1 MEVIACFNCSKLSI
15 NTISVSI
22 SLFIVLIIE
31 LLFSNNNLNIRLVNV
46 RENNNLISINEKIS
60 IEKQD
65 KNEWKIEIPKIN
77 LKANI
82 AEGTT
87 KEILDFFV
95 GHFEETPKDYGNV
108 CLAAHNRG
116 YNVNYFENI
125 KYLEL
130 GDKIIYTYRN
140 KQIIYEVEIIKII
153 EETDW
158 SMLENTKENKITLIT
173 CLENQSEYRRCIQ
186 AIEMEEN

>member
-31 LLFSNNNLNIRLVNV
+31 LLFSNNNLNIRLINV

>member
-1 MEVIACFNCSKLSI
+1 MEVIVCFNYSKFSLNI
-15 NTISVSI
+15 VSATI
-22 SLFIVLIIE
+22 SLFIILIIE
-31 LLFSNNNLNIRLVNV
+31 LFSSTNSLKMNLITV

-60 IEKQD
+60 IENQN

-77 LKANI
+77 LQANI

-87 KEILDFFV
+87 KEILDLFV

-125 KYLEL
+125 KHLEL
-130 GDKIIYTYRN
+130 GDKIIYTYN
-140 KQIIYEVEIIKII
+140 NNQTIYEVEIIKII

-173 CLENQSEYRRCIQ
+173 CLENQPEYRRCIQ
-186 AIEMEEN
+186 AIERKEN

>member
-1 MEVIACFNCSKLSI
+1 MEVIVCFNYSKFSI
-15 NTISVSI
+15 NIVSATI
-22 SLFIVLIIE
+22 SLFILLIIE
-31 LLFSNNNLNIRLVNV
+31 LFSNINNLNIQLINI
-46 RENNNLISINEKIS
+46 REDNNLISINEKIS
-60 IEKQD
+60 IEKQN
-65 KNEWKIEIPKIN
+65 KNEWKIEIPRIN
-77 LKANI
+77 LNADI

-87 KEILDFFV
+87 KEVLDFFV

-130 GDKIIYTYRN
+130 GDKIIYTYKN

-158 SMLENTKENKITLIT
+158 SMLEKTKENKITLIT
-173 CLENQSEYRRCIQ
+173 CLENKPEYRRCIQ
-186 AIEMEEN
+186 AIERK

>member
-1 MEVIACFNCSKLSI
+1 MEVIVCFNCSKFSI
-15 NTISVSI
+15 NIVSATI
-22 SLFIVLIIE
+22 SLFIILIIE
-31 LLFSNNNLNIRLVNV
+31 LFLSVNSLKIDV
-46 RENNNLISINEKIS
+46 ISIRENDNLISINEKIS

-65 KNEWKIEIPKIN
+65 EDEWKIEIPKIN
-77 LKANI
+77 LEANI

-125 KYLEL
+125 KTLEL
-130 GDKIIYTYRN
+130 GDKIIYTYQN
-140 KQIIYEVEIIKII
+140 KQIIYEVKIIKII

-173 CLENQSEYRRCIQ
+173 CLENEPEYRRCIQ
-186 AIEMEEN
+186 AIERKEN